1 MLQIDT
7 IKIVFKILLKIV
19 KNIIYVLYLGI
30 VSVSIFIFYITS
42 LCRDGMPVWDRYDMD
57 VLESCLVI
65 WIILIAVN
73 VVSSIIFFIKENN
86 FKIKTIIHTIL
97 AAICIICLVRLLY
110 TINYE
115 APLYLPYF
123 Q

>member
-7 IKIVFKILLKIV
+7 TKRVLKILLKIV

-42 LCRDGMPVWDRYDMD
+42 LCRDGMPVWERYDMD
-57 VLESCLVI
+57 VLDTCLVI

-73 VVSSIIFFIKENN
+73 VVSSIIFFKKEN
-86 FKIKTIIHTIL
+86 KLKLKTIIHTIL

-110 TINYE
+110 IINYE
-115 APLYLPYF
+115 VPLYLPYF